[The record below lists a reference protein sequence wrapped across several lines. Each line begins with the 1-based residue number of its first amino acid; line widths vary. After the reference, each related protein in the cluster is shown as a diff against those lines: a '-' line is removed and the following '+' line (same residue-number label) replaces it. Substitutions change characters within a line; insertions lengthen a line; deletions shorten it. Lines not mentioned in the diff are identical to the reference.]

1 MIVFWEKLKSVVKKY
16 WQLFLGLGA
25 GLLLAVSVWWRA
37 RSQKDVLNNTIKAHN
52 DILKAEEQFQDKVR
66 NVEETA
72 AKDHSDRVEDVKE
85 DLETKEEEIQKEFE
99 DRVEDNK
106 SVDNEELAR
115 RLAARF
121 GAFAVN
127 TKKED

>member
-1 MIVFWEKLKSVVKKY
+1 MAIFWEKVKNTVKKY

-66 NVEETA
+66 DVEETA
-72 AKDHSDRVEDVKE
+72 AKDHNDRVEDVKE

-99 DRVEDNK
+99 DRVE
-106 SVDNEELAR
+106 A
-115 RLAARF
+115 
-121 GAFAVN
+121 
-127 TKKED
+127 T